1 MRKIIIII
9 LVLIGI
15 IIALLTFVI
24 GFKKDIKSISNQ
36 IENSKGEYRNIY
48 INTLDKDM
56 EELAQKINI
65 LYDKNQEINAK
76 AKHAEEELRQ
86 SIANMSHDLRTPL
99 TSIMGYL
106 QLIEEGNLSKEEKE
120 YLEIVRKRTKV
131 LQNLI
136 TSFYEL
142 SKIQEKEYSFKLQS
156 LNLGNIL
163 CENLA
168 SFYMEFENKNIEPI
182 IEIEDN
188 LPKIISDENAVI
200 RIFSNLINNMLKHG
214 ENYIKIS
221 LKQKE
226 NTIVSE
232 FINSAPNLTEED
244 IPKLF
249 NRFYIADKS
258 RNSNNTGLGLSI
270 TKAFVE
276 ELGNEIKAELKEG
289 KLKIEIKWEYRK

>member
-1 MRKIIIII
+1 MR
-9 LVLIGI
+9 
-15 IIALLTFVI
+15 
-24 GFKKDIKSISNQ
+24 
-36 IENSKGEYRNIY
+36 
-48 INTLDKDM
+48 
-56 EELAQKINI
+56 
-65 LYDKNQEINAK
+65 
-76 AKHAEEELRQ
+76 
-86 SIANMSHDLRTPL
+86 
-99 TSIMGYL
+99 
-106 QLIEEGNLSKEEKE
+106 
-120 YLEIVRKRTKV
+120 
-131 LQNLI
+131 
-136 TSFYEL
+136 
-142 SKIQEKEYSFKLQS
+142 
-156 LNLGNIL
+156 
-163 CENLA
+163 NLA